1 MINIKSLTNR
11 IIYNRTKRELLKI
24 LRQNI
29 FELNDDFVRNSI
41 KTDMTLFLNRV
52 KQAALEDYT
61 LYIHPYNKNKPHYVE
76 VDVTLYFKNMIEQV
90 LLNVKNE
97 DYL

>member
-1 MINIKSLTNR
+1 MTNIKSLTNR
-11 IIYNRTKRELLKI
+11 IIYNRIKRGLVKI
-24 LRQNI
+24 LRNNL
-29 FELNDDFVRNSI
+29 FELNDTFVRNSI
-41 KTDMTLFLNRV
+41 KTDMTLFLNRA
-52 KQAALEDYT
+52 KQNAIEDYT

-76 VDVTLYFKNMIEQV
+76 VDITLYFKTMIEQV